1 MALPKLNDAP
11 KYRVTVPSTGQE
23 VSFRPFLVKEQKM
36 LLIASETQDRVD
48 MVKAIINTIN
58 ACTTEDIK
66 GELTTFDVDYL
77 FTKIR
82 SKSVG
87 ETRTLLIS
95 CTECEMNN
103 EVVVELDKIEVDSV
117 ATDVKINITDD
128 IVLEMRYPTYEDF
141 MKNEKLL
148 QGTSATESLLE
159 LLITCIATICTEEER
174 YSTKDSTR
182 EELIDFIDSMTTQQ
196 FEAISAFVND
206 MPTLKEEVKFT
217 CAQCN
222 TENSKVLEGIDD
234 FF

>member
-1 MALPKLNDAP
+1 MALPKLNDTP
-11 KYRVTVPSTGQE
+11 KYRATVPSTGQKI
-23 VSFRPFLVKEQKM
+23 SFRPFLVKEQKM

-48 MVKAIINTIN
+48 MVKAIINTIH
-58 ACTTEDIK
+58 ACAIDDIK

-87 ETRTLLIS
+87 ETSTLLIS

-103 EVVVELDKIEVDSV
+103 EVVVELDKIEVGDVS
-117 ATDVKINITDD
+117 TDIKINITDD

-148 QGTSATESLLE
+148 QGASATESLLE

-182 EELIDFIDSMTTQQ
+182 EELVDFIDSMTTQQ
-196 FEAISAFVND
+196 FETISAFVND
-206 MPTLKEEVKFT
+206 MPTLKEEVKFK
-217 CAQCN
+217 CVQCD
-222 TENSKVLEGIDD
+222 TENTKLLEGIDD